1 MFKPQFEKSIDYI
14 LAIVGFILGILIIS
28 LYTMSPTIH
37 LVTIGMALTLGCA
50 LYIILKKRLLITNNV
65 QKSSINEKRI
75 LDIAYLLFFS
85 LSLIIWNTS
94 VDRPFSYFLIF
105 SLCAGALALSI
116 YLSDN
121 KLDYYIQYGK
131 IILLSFN
138 IKYSIYMLAGYIP
151 GVDTYWH
158 SKMNELL
165 ALSGNIASLQ
175 EKEFYFPIMH
185 IQTAVMEIVS
195 AAPIK
200 DASNFAII
208 VPFVIASTFVYLV
221 GRELF
226 GEKIGLFAM
235 LLVNFS
241 DFHIYW
247 GSAPQTTSYGIIL
260 YYLLMYVLYKIFS
273 ENFNPKW
280 ITMSIFLM
288 ITLIITHAVSSFIF
302 VVTMFALAM
311 GSLIY
316 NYWYEKDRKILYNGL
331 FLISVVAL
339 LQHWFIA
346 LYSKGGKP
354 FFDKIVSSLHY
365 YVTGVAD
372 FLDRPEVIA
381 DIATTLPPFIER
393 FADTLGLS
401 LYLFFA
407 IMGSLLA
414 LSYKYRNQINF
425 NYILVMIILF
435 GITFAFPLFGIRN
448 IIPSRWFAFEYFIVS
463 IFAAFAIIQLSHVTN
478 KIILKKVFIVTI
490 FCMMAFFMSASTFSG
505 SNVDS
510 PIWLEDSTI
519 STTYNTAEI
528 QAAETMALFS
538 DNFFSDSR
546 YGSSVLGVYLS
557 DSGSKRNL
565 TTSFNNKEQIHKRKK
580 HIFLWRNYMLNRP
593 IRTHVRIEG
602 YDQIVA
608 KNEVLGHNTLES
620 LYNSQKI
627 YTNNE
632 IIGYYVR

>member
-1 MFKPQFEKSIDYI
+1 MFKPQFEKSVDNI
-14 LAIVGFILGILIIS
+14 LAIVGLVLGILIIS

-37 LVTIGMALTLGCA
+37 LVTIGLALTLGCA
-50 LYIILKKRLLITNNV
+50 LYITLKKRLLIKDTV

-75 LDIAYLLFFS
+75 LDIAYLLLFS

-105 SLCAGALALSI
+105 SLCAGVLALSI

-151 GVDTYWH
+151 GVDPYAH
-158 SKMNELL
+158 AKMNDLL
-165 ALSGNIASLQ
+165 ANSGNIEVLMG
-175 EKEFYFPIMH
+175 KEMYFPIMH
-185 IQTAVMEIVS
+185 IQTAVMEIIS
-195 AAPIK
+195 AVPIK
-200 DASNFAII
+200 DATNFAVI
-208 VPFVIASTFVYLV
+208 VPFFIASTFVYLV

-235 LLVNFS
+235 LLVNVS

-260 YYLLMYVLYKIFS
+260 YYLLMYVLFKIFS

-280 ITMSIFLM
+280 ITMSIFL
-288 ITLIITHAVSSFIF
+288 IVTLIITHAVSSFIF
-302 VVTMFALAM
+302 VVTMFALVL
-311 GSLIY
+311 GSLLY
-316 NYWYEKDRKILYNGL
+316 NYWYEKDRKIFYSGL

-346 LYSKGGKP
+346 LYSRGGKP
-354 FFDKIVSSLHY
+354 FFDQIVSTLHY
-365 YVTGVAD
+365 YVTGFAD
-372 FLDRPEVIA
+372 FLNRPE
-381 DIATTLPPFIER
+381 ATSEFVASTIPPFIER

-407 IMGSLLA
+407 IIGSLLA
-414 LSYKYRNQINF
+414 LSYKYRHQIKF
-425 NYILVMIILF
+425 NYIFVMLTLF
-435 GITFAFPLFGIRN
+435 AITFAFPLFGIRN
-448 IIPSRWFAFEYFIVS
+448 IIPSRWFAFEYFFVGM
-463 IFAAFAIIQLSHVTN
+463 FAAFAIIHLSHVTN
-478 KIILKKVFIVTI
+478 KIVLKKIFVITI
-490 FCMMAFFMSASTFSG
+490 FCIMAFFMSASTFSN

-510 PIWLEDSTI
+510 PLWLEDSTI

-528 QAAETMALFS
+528 RGAETMAQFS
-538 DNFFSDSR
+538 DNLFSDSR
-546 YGSSVLGVYLS
+546 YGGSVLGVYL
-557 DSGSKRNL
+557 DINNSGLQNKNQIFERNNDIL
-565 TTSFNNKEQIHKRKK
+565 
-580 HIFLWRNYMLNRP
+580 LWRKYMLDRP
-593 IRTHVRIEG
+593 IRTFDKVEG
-602 YDQIVA
+602 YDRRIV
-608 KNEVLGHNTLES
+608 KKEILGHETLEELES
-620 LYNSQKI
+620 SQKI

-632 IIGYYVR
+632 VFGYYIR